1 MYCRNKAFAIKLKM
15 KLEKSAEMEEETNN
29 LDNIVSDT
37 TNYLN
42 RSNVSVNN
50 WLEVCIP
57 RVRSKEIVQH
67 L

>member
-1 MYCRNKAFAIKLKM
+1 M